1 MQRLGSSK
9 GKGAGW
15 PTRFLLS
22 PLKFQTPFVHSIKS
36 LRVTSDFPLCVFFHV
51 FLYKTIM
58 TSTGAITKG
67 ADALS
72 HDPQAVRRDIFCSF
86 QIIVEWY
93 FQPISFAIHVMSAA
107 TLCWPPLFLSKGTFR
122 HNLPSSLAKLK
133 HLSSHSRVKSK

>member
-1 MQRLGSSK
+1 MHRLGSST
-9 GKGAGW
+9 GNGAGW

-22 PLKFQTPFVHSIKS
+22 PLKFQTPFVHSINS
-36 LRVTSDFPLCVFFHV
+36 FRTTSDFPLCVFFHI
-51 FLYKTIM
+51 FLYRIIM

-72 HDPQAVRRDIFCSF
+72 QDPQAVRLDMFCSF

-93 FQPISFAIHVMSAA
+93 FHPISFAIQVMSAA
-107 TLCWPPLFLSKGTFR
+107 TLCWPPLFLSNGTFR
-122 HNLPSSLAKLK
+122 QSLPSSLAKLK

>member
-1 MQRLGSSK
+1 MHRLGSSA
-9 GKGAGW
+9 GKGAGL

-36 LRVTSDFPLCVFFHV
+36 FRTTSDFPLCIFFHV
-51 FLYKTIM
+51 FLYRIIM

-72 HDPQAVRRDIFCSF
+72 QDPQAVRLDMFCSF

-93 FQPISFAIHVMSAA
+93 LQPNSFAILVFSAA
-107 TLCWPPLFLSKGTFR
+107 
-122 HNLPSSLAKLK
+122 
-133 HLSSHSRVKSK
+133 